1 MASGE
6 GGRRSRIRRKRT
18 RTTTMTVLEHLDELR
33 NRLII
38 CLVAFLVISVGAFF
52 AFDVLLDFLRAPL
65 CAVDTDLL
73 GPQGCRLFYTGALGG
88 LNVRLKVTALAG
100 ILFSSPIWLYQIWAF
115 VAPAMTSREKRY
127 ALPFA
132 ATSLVFF
139 AAGLT
144 FAYMTLP
151 AGLNFLVRLAGSDL
165 VPLFRAEE
173 YMGFVGLVFLAFGVT
188 FELPLLLFFLGLA
201 GAVSVDQ
208 LRRGR
213 RAAIVSI
220 VALGAL
226 VTPSQDPYTMLAM
239 AVPLYAMYE
248 GVIGG
253 LALVQ
258 RRARRA
264 ARDAP
269 SAPI

>member
-1 MASGE
+1 
-6 GGRRSRIRRKRT
+6 
-18 RTTTMTVLEHLDELR
+18 MTILEHLDELR
-33 NRLII
+33 SRLII
-38 CLVAFLVISVGAFF
+38 SLVSFMVVSVAAFF

-65 CAVDTDLL
+65 CAVDRDLL

-88 LNVRLKVTALAG
+88 LNARLKVTALAG

-115 VAPAMTSREKRY
+115 IAPAMTSREKKY

-132 ATSLVFF
+132 ASSLVFF
-139 AAGLT
+139 VAGLL

-173 YMGFVGLVFLAFGVT
+173 YMSFVGLVFLAFGVT

-201 GAVSVDQ
+201 GAVSVEQ

-213 RAAIVSI
+213 RAAVVTIVGLAA
-220 VALGAL
+220 V

-239 AVPLYAMYE
+239 SVPLYALYE
-248 GVIGG
+248 GVIAL
-253 LALVQ
+253 LALV
-258 RRARRA
+258 RRREARA
-264 ARDAP
+264 ARKAP
-269 SAPI
+269 TAPI